1 MTGLALSIAT
11 YPNLLR
17 LLLWIPLAG
26 LLAAGVVI
34 SASASEDPGLAAI
47 GGEGA
52 GAISGF
58 VVSEIHYSLADD
70 NPGRL
75 AAVELTVLAADGSTT
90 PSRVSVSLQAGAP
103 ATTCLPT
110 EGPSWTCPL
119 DAPLREAE
127 SLRVSASR

>member
-1 MTGLALSIAT
+1 MTGLAISIAT

-17 LLLWIPLAG
+17 LLLWITLAG

-58 VVSEIHYSLADD
+58 IVSEIHYSLADE

-75 AAVELTVLAADGSTT
+75 AAFELTVLAADGSTT

-103 ATTCLPT
+103 STPCFSTQGLR
-110 EGPSWTCPL
+110 WTCPL
-119 DAPLREAE
+119 DAPLRAAE
-127 SLRVSASR
+127 SLRVSATR